1 MAITITGKHIEV
13 GESLS
18 THVKDA
24 LSNTI
29 HRYMDEPL
37 EGTVVLSK
45 ENLHFRADVTVHISK
60 NFNMCC
66 HGVDE
71 DAYKSCDTALR
82 KLEGL
87 IRKYKNR
94 LRDRKRKESDYHALP
109 VSYYVIDAAKE
120 EDTGEAPAVIAE
132 SSQDVIKLS
141 VGDAVMRLDLSGQP
155 VLLFRNAVHN
165 ELNVVYRRQDGNIG
179 WIDPTKKLV

>member
-37 EGTVVLSK
+37 EGSVVMSK
-45 ENLHFRADVTVHISK
+45 ENLHFRADITVHISK

-66 HGVDE
+66 HGLDG
-71 DAYKSCDTALR
+71 DAYKAFDAALH

-87 IRKYKNR
+87 IRKYKTR
-94 LRDRKRKESDYHALP
+94 LRDRKRKEGDYHALP
-109 VSYYVIDAAKE
+109 ASYYVIDTAKQ

-132 SSQDVIKLS
+132 SAHEVIKLS
-141 VGDAVMRLDLSGQP
+141 VGDAVMRLDLSGHP
-155 VLLFRNAVHN
+155 VLLFRNASNN

-179 WIDPTKKLV
+179 WIDPTKKLA